1 MSDNSVVLTG
11 NLACDV
17 ELKFTS
23 GTVGGKAVATFRVTH
38 KVKADSTPSFIP
50 VVAWST
56 LGENCAKYLKK
67 GDRVT
72 VNGRVHQQSWDS
84 ADGKK
89 RSKVEIVAY
98 DVALSLRF
106 ANESNHPHLL
116 PQAPQPQPQPQPQY
130 VQPQPQPQAGNVCQM
145 CGCAV
150 KGDYKFCFKCNKARK
165 EGVTQVAHPQPV
177 SAVQYGQPI
186 PQPVDPRGYV
196 DTIPV
201 EAYEEPF

>member
-89 RSKVEIVAY
+89 RNDKATSYATISTF
-98 DVALSLRF
+98 DRF
-106 ANESNHPHLL
+106 L
-116 PQAPQPQPQPQPQY
+116 P
-130 VQPQPQPQAGNVCQM
+130 
-145 CGCAV
+145 
-150 KGDYKFCFKCNKARK
+150 
-165 EGVTQVAHPQPV
+165 
-177 SAVQYGQPI
+177 SAVLGFC
-186 PQPVDPRGYV
+186 GW
-196 DTIPV
+196 
-201 EAYEEPF
+201 